1 MWRGLALAALLLGA
15 AGVGCATGAKAGTG
29 AEAGAEIE
37 TRVSLRGVAGA
48 ADVEAGAGV
57 GAEIETR
64 VTLRGVGGA
73 PVAQGQ
79 GGSARLSAEPLLVVK
94 RGDWELRAQPRLRW
108 LRMAGQERRD
118 LDWRTLAVQWR
129 AGDHQLSL
137 GAQQVNWGR
146 MDLVRV
152 SDTLNPI
159 DQHDLFH
166 EELPEAKL
174 ALWML
179 NWEWQRD
186 DQTLQLVLTP
196 QVPMDRLVSPLQG
209 LPVHT
214 ERPAASWRNAS
225 VGLRY
230 GFALAGWN
238 ADLVAVHGWRSM
250 PTLALTRDAQGLRL
264 QGRPERQDSLGFSA
278 DKPLGPA
285 VLRLEGVY
293 MRSPG
298 SADSRGSAGSAGSP
312 GGAVAGGLARRE
324 LALGAGLDL
333 SPGDWFVAAQLI
345 AQRRLDD
352 RPDALAA
359 RDSGYASLVLQRK
372 WLQDRLSTRLTH
384 LHDLRGGSSWSAL
397 RVAWELDAH
406 TVLLAQADVFRG
418 RADEALGA
426 FRARSRVALGL
437 ELRY

>member
-1 MWRGLALAALLLGA
+1 MWRALALAAGLLGA
-15 AGVGCATGAKAGTG
+15 AGVGCA
-29 AEAGAEIE
+29 AEAQ
-37 TRVSLRGVAGA
+37 
-48 ADVEAGAGV
+48 AGAGA

-64 VTLRGVGGA
+64 VTLRGVAGA
-73 PVAQGQ
+73 PVAQGE

-250 PTLALTRDAQGLRL
+250 PTLALARDTHGLRL

-285 VLRLEGVY
+285 VLRLEGVF

-298 SADSRGSAGSAGSP
+298 S
-312 GGAVAGGLARRE
+312 AVAGGLARRE
-324 LALGAGLDL
+324 LALGTGLDL

-359 RDSGYASLVLQRK
+359 RDTGYASLVLQRK

-384 LHDLRGGSSWSAL
+384 LQDLRGGSSWSAL

-437 ELRY
+437 EWRY